1 MWRDRQWDAG
11 YDGTHDLS
19 TDIAFALVGT
29 RGMGIAPATAGNASN
44 VYGVVEAAFRRYAER
59 MDGPPA
65 PLLADYTRLCDRGD
79 VTVLRHGRRIVGA
92 LVSSV
97 IGRTLEIETLAVH
110 PAFEGRGHGAT
121 LLEWA
126 VDQALEKG
134 ANAVTL
140 YTNEVMT
147 EAQAFWL
154 RHGFVE
160 TGRRREDGYDRVY
173 YRRSLLPEGA
183 PA

>member
-1 MWRDRQWDAG
+1 MAG
-11 YDGTHDLS
+11 RPTLS
-19 TDIAFALVGT
+19 TDIAFALAGT
-29 RGMGIAPATAGNASN
+29 TGMGIAPATARNASDI
-44 VYGVVEAAFRRYAER
+44 YGVVEAAFRIYAER

-65 PLLADYTRLCDRGD
+65 PLLADYHRLCERGE
-79 VTVLRHGRRIVGA
+79 VTVLRSGRRVVGA

-97 IGRTLEIETLAVH
+97 TGRTLEIETLAVH
-110 PAFEGRGHGAT
+110 PAFAGRGHGAMM
-121 LLEWA
+121 LEWA
-126 VDQALEKG
+126 IDRAMTEGV
-134 ANAVTL
+134 NAVTL
-140 YTNEVMT
+140 YTNVVME